1 MKTEKQLIIDALLE
15 RINASPFMLVAEY
28 AGMTV
33 PQFSELRTRLRQ
45 AGAEFHVAKNTFV
58 KRAAATASIPETVGA
73 LFIGQTAVVTGENDV
88 CAAAKILKNFHKE
101 FTRPAIR
108 GGVLDGEVL
117 DAVQVGALADLPA
130 KEILQA
136 QLLGV
141 LQTPARQLV
150 TVLNEPLASLAR
162 VLQAKADL
170 G

>member
-117 DAVQVGALADLPA
+117 DAAQVGALADLPA

-141 LQTPARQLV
+141 LQTPARQLA

>member
-117 DAVQVGALADLPA
+117 DAAQVGALADLPA